1 MTPLVQVIGFGPATL
16 GLPLAADRMG
26 ELSSLATHGMT
37 FVDRAFGPGVL
48 RTSRFPFLIES
59 NSPARDFVAGVDP
72 AGRFGE
78 VLDRPAG
85 RKLVEQGER
94 QVPLQHVGEYLADL
108 ADEITGWLDGT
119 AGGISYG
126 REVRRVRR
134 NADGTFTSLCTAGR
148 PVLRSHAVVLAT
160 GATEDTARHGVPG
173 DRLVPSARLLAG
185 DLDQVGHAVRAGRP
199 VVVVGG
205 SHSGFAAVGLM
216 LARYGG
222 AVRPGQITVVH
233 REIALSF
240 PGVAELAAAGPLAG
254 TPPMK
259 RPVVCRETGAVNR
272 FSGLRG
278 AARQLC
284 LAVLARAEARVRLC
298 PAGTAEARRAIAGA
312 AVVVHSSGYRGTAPE
327 MVEADGTPVPLER
340 EHGCITVGE
349 ACRVLGPK
357 GPLAGVYGLG
367 IGFARRDA
375 GSERRVGIN
384 VFHGQD
390 AEDIVTSLLTRA
402 STVRPATGPAT
413 APAAPPT
420 TRKGL
425 RHGQSDR

>member
-1 MTPLVQVIGFGPATL
+1 MIPLVQVIGFGPATL

-26 ELSSLATHGMT
+26 ELRSIATHGMA
-37 FVDRAFGPGVL
+37 FVDRAISPAVL

-72 AGRFGE
+72 AGRFGD

-85 RKLVEQGER
+85 RKLVEHGER
-94 QVPLQHVGEYLADL
+94 RVPLQHVGEYLADL
-108 ADEITGWLDGT
+108 ADEITGWLNGT
-119 AGGISYG
+119 TSGIRYG
-126 REVRRVRR
+126 REVRRVRQ

-148 PVLRSHAVVLAT
+148 PVLRSHTVVLAT

-185 DLDQVGHAVRAGRP
+185 DLDQVEQAVRAGRP
-199 VVVVGG
+199 VVIVGG
-205 SHSGFAAVGLM
+205 SHSGFAAVGLV

-240 PGVAELAAAGPLAG
+240 SSVAELTAAGPLTEA
-254 TPPMK
+254 PPMK
-259 RPVVCRETGAVNR
+259 RPVVCPETGVVNR

-284 LAVLARAEARVRLC
+284 LAVLARAEDRVRLC
-298 PAGTAEARRAIAGA
+298 PAGTAEARQAIAEA
-312 AVVVHSSGYRGTAPE
+312 AVVVHASGYRGTTPE
-327 MVEADGTPVPLER
+327 VVEADGTPVPLGR
-340 EHGCITVGE
+340 EHGCIAVDE
-349 ACRVLGPK
+349 ACRVLGPR
-357 GPLAGVYGLG
+357 GPLAGVHGLG

-390 AEDIVTSLLTRA
+390 AEDIVRSLLVRA
-402 STVRPATGPAT
+402 STVKPATRPAT
-413 APAAPPT
+413 APATPPT
-420 TRKGL
+420 T
-425 RHGQSDR
+425 